1 MRIPGLK
8 TARAI
13 SRWVKARILGGAL
26 ILGYHR
32 VANASED
39 NFEVCVSPEHF
50 AEHLDVLRK
59 HTRPIPL
66 SQLVRNLKEGSL
78 LPRSVAVTFD
88 DGYIDNFHQARPL
101 LEKYEI
107 PATVFICSGYAG
119 RELWWDEADR
129 RVMASG
135 ADLYALR
142 LQLGEG
148 LFQWDPLSLRPEAV
162 YLDESSRRRRFSQ
175 ELYRFLLDLDV
186 LDLNKAMEIIR
197 TWSGLPANGAMTAR
211 VLDPDEIRQLGD
223 SGIVELGSHTRNHL
237 MLPRLPLQRQREEIV
252 WGKRD
257 LEAWLGK
264 PVEGF
269 AYPNGR
275 STEAAKQI
283 VREAGFIYACTSL
296 HNVVRPGSDLHELTR
311 FWQKDVDGDMF
322 FRGLNS
328 WMRMSG
334 AHG

>member
-1 MRIPGLK
+1 
-8 TARAI
+8 
-13 SRWVKARILGGAL
+13 
-26 ILGYHR
+26 
-32 VANASED
+32 VANPSED
-39 NFEVCVSPEHF
+39 SFDVCVSPEHF
-50 AEHLDVLRK
+50 AEQLEVLRK
-59 HTRPIPL
+59 HTRPVPL
-66 SQLVRNLKEGSL
+66 SQLVRNLRDGSL

-107 PATVFICSGYAG
+107 PVTVFICSGYAG
-119 RELWWDEADR
+119 REFWWDEADR

-142 LQLGEG
+142 LQLGER
-148 LFQWDPLSLRPEAV
+148 LFQWDPLPLRPDAV
-162 YLDESSRRRRFSQ
+162 NSEEPSRRRRFSQ
-175 ELYRFLLDLDV
+175 ELYRFLIELDV
-186 LDLNKAMEIIR
+186 LDLNKAMETIR
-197 TWSGLPANGAMTAR
+197 TWSGLPDNGAMTAR
-211 VLDPDEIRQLGD
+211 VLNPEEIRQFGD

-237 MLPRLPLQRQREEIV
+237 MLPQLPLQRQREEIL

-257 LEAWLGK
+257 LEAWLGR
-264 PVEGF
+264 PVESF

-296 HNVVRPGSDLHELTR
+296 HDVVRPGSDLYDLNR
-311 FWQKDVDGDMF
+311 FWQKDVDGDKF

>member
-8 TARAI
+8 TARAV

-32 VANASED
+32 VANPSED

-50 AEHLDVLRK
+50 AEQLDVLRK
-59 HTRPIPL
+59 HTRPVPL
-66 SQLVRNLKEGSL
+66 SQLVRNLREGSL

-107 PATVFICSGYAG
+107 PVTVFICSGYAG
-119 RELWWDEADR
+119 REFWWDEVDR

-135 ADLYALR
+135 ADLSMLR
-142 LQLGEG
+142 LQLREH
-148 LFQWDPLSLRPEAV
+148 LFQWDPLSLRPDAV
-162 YLDESSRRRRFSQ
+162 YTDEPSCRRRFSQ
-175 ELYRFLLDLDV
+175 ELYRFLLGLDV

-197 TWSGLPANGAMTAR
+197 TWSGLSDKGPMTAR
-211 VLDPDEIRQLGD
+211 VLNPEEIRQFGD
-223 SGIVELGSHTRNHL
+223 SGMVELGSHTRNHL
-237 MLPRLPLQRQREEIV
+237 MLPQLPLQRQREEIL

-283 VREAGFIYACTSL
+283 IHEAGFLYACTSL
-296 HNVVRPGSDLHELTR
+296 HDVVRPGSDLYELTR
-311 FWQKDVDGDMF
+311 FWQKDVGGEQFMH
-322 FRGLNS
+322 GLNL
-328 WMRMSG
+328 WMNMS
-334 AHG
+334 